1 MHNNNTSDPD
11 DNESKVKTLRRPRR
25 VKQGPEARP
34 RPRHRCGSTNRR
46 LQNMALQN
54 EGERGMDESTSP
66 TMDAAKRADNA
77 VRDTARTYLRK
88 FGVNLDLEKIE
99 QSVRDKPLP
108 SAAIAAAA
116 GFIIGGGMATRPAVV
131 ILALFG
137 RKAAKETATNFM
149 TGMVRARTR

>member
-1 MHNNNTSDPD
+1 
-11 DNESKVKTLRRPRR
+11 
-25 VKQGPEARP
+25 
-34 RPRHRCGSTNRR
+34 
-46 LQNMALQN
+46 MALQN

-66 TMDAAKRADNA
+66 VMDAAKKADNA

-88 FGVNLDLEKIE
+88 FGVNLDLENIE

-116 GFIIGGGMATRPAVV
+116 GFIIGGGMATRPAVA
-131 ILALFG
+131 ILALLG
-137 RKAAKETATNFM
+137 RKAARETATNFM

>member
-1 MHNNNTSDPD
+1 
-11 DNESKVKTLRRPRR
+11 
-25 VKQGPEARP
+25 
-34 RPRHRCGSTNRR
+34 
-46 LQNMALQN
+46 MALQN
-54 EGERGMDESTSP
+54 EGERGMAESTSQ

-88 FGVNLDLEKIE
+88 FGMNLDLEKIE
-99 QSVRDKPLP
+99 KSIRDKPLH

-116 GFIIGGGMATRPAVV
+116 GFIIGGGLATRPAVA

-137 RKAAKETATNFM
+137 RQAAKETATNFM